1 MLCEHANSQLIEY
14 AEGVLDTNSQLEI
27 ERHVEDCDTC
37 QSDYAAIQQWRSMAT
52 NWHQE
57 SPPAQQHFMP
67 VAHSNH
73 SNWWGT
79 LRHWFPT
86 FASATALVLVTVMYV
101 QQTQSSGVLPSN
113 TAINYDSLPKL
124 PQATQAAVVDSVLKT
139 SRDQRQAEL
148 STLLKILTAEMNRRS
163 ADTEN
168 SLRYIIST
176 QIQGQKELDLLYGQ
190 LEVLLANPE
199 NTALLSTPDEGVSQ

>member
-1 MLCEHANSQLIEY
+1 MLCEHANSRLVEY
-14 AEGVLDTNSQLEI
+14 AEGVLDTDTQLEI
-27 ERHVEDCDTC
+27 KRHVEDCDTC
-37 QSDYAAIQQWRSMAT
+37 QSDYAAIHQWRTMASH
-52 NWHQE
+52 WHEE
-57 SPPAQQHFMP
+57 SPPAQPHFMA
-67 VAHSNH
+67 VTHSNH
-73 SNWWGT
+73 YNWWDR

-86 FASATALVLVTVMYV
+86 FASATALVLVTVMYA
-101 QQTQSSGVLPSN
+101 QQFQSAGVLPSN
-113 TAINYDSLPKL
+113 AATNYDSLPKL

-199 NTALLSTPDEGVSQ
+199 NTALLSTPHEGVPQ